1 VRVASRGGVARA
13 WLATVGLSL
22 TLAMVHAAPAAA
34 QAAADAEL
42 EARVESALAS
52 ASDVPADSITVHVSD
67 GIVTLTGSVL
77 CDDCGGRSTPGG
89 TGAVQQS
96 VGALVRAVPGV
107 ERVEFRLRYGPD

>member
-1 VRVASRGGVARA
+1 
-13 WLATVGLSL
+13 
-22 TLAMVHAAPAAA
+22 
-34 QAAADAEL
+34 
-42 EARVESALAS
+42 
-52 ASDVPADSITVHVSD
+52 VSD